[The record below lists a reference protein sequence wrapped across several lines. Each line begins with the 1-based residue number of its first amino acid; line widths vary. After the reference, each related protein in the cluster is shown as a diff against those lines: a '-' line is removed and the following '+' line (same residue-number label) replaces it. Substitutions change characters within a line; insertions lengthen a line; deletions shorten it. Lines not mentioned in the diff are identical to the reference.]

1 MKGSQQGGA
10 RASEQQLW
18 AGVGHIAR
26 DVHAIRGPVGGCTLR
41 EAVDLKDGSLNKE
54 LVTLRTHN
62 TKP

>member
-1 MKGSQQGGA
+1 MQGA

-18 AGVGHIAR
+18 AGMGHIAR